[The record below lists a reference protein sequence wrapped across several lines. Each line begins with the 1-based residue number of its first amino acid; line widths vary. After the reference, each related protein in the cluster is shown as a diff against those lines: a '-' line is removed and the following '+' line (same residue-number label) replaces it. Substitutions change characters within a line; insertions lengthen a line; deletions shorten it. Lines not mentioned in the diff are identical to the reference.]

1 MGAHKY
7 SQTWMGIG
15 SEMNVMDVCL
25 VLLCIKDCKIFAMN
39 QELCGRKCVKGNDVV
54 KFENINKTSF

>member
-1 MGAHKY
+1 
-7 SQTWMGIG
+7 MGIG